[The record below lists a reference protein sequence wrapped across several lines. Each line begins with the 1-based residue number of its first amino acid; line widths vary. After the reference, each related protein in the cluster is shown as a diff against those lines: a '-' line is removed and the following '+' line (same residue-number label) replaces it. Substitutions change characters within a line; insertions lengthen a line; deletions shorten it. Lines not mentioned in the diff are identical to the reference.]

1 MWCNLVDL
9 QWSFIRNLLLLL
21 LLSRSVVSNSLWPC
35 VLQPIRLLYPWNFP
49 DKNTGEGCHFLLQG
63 IFPKQGSNSCLP
75 HLLYYRQIL
84 NQWTTREAR
93 WIFIERL
100 FHARDYATC
109 WRSNSNQS
117 RHSPYSWGGFRH
129 FNRQILEINS
139 SGSFIFRSF
148 LYLLRYDYQ

>member
-9 QWSFIRNLLLLL
+9 RWSFIRNLLFLL
-21 LLSRSVVSNSLWPC
+21 LLSRSIVSNSLRPC

-49 DKNTGEGCHFLLQG
+49 DKNTGEGCHLLLQG
-63 IFPKQGSNSCLP
+63 IFPKQGSNLCLP

-93 WIFIERL
+93 WIFIECL

-117 RHSPYSWGGFRH
+117 RHSPYSWGVFRH

-148 LYLLRYDYQ
+148 LYLRYDYQ